1 MVNVEKAAAQL
12 FLHEGFEPRPYE
24 DTLGNWTVACGYN
37 LTARGVD
44 DINRLLGLHFTEWS
58 NLERPYDEVVL
69 DRDQA
74 QIILIADIKRVEAA
88 VTEYWPTYSTL
99 TEVRQRVIVDLV
111 FNMGTEAKTFVRCK
125 AAIERQDWSQAV
137 RELYSSK
144 WATQVGYG
152 RAHRLGQMLLTGNDY
167 TS

>member
-1 MVNVEKAAAQL
+1 MVNVQRAAEQL
-12 FLHEGFEPRPYE
+12 FLHEGFEPTPYE

-44 DINRLLGLHFTEWS
+44 DINRLLGLHFIEWPS
-58 NLERPYDEVVL
+58 KPKPFEEVIL
-69 DRDQA
+69 DKDQA
-74 QIILIADIKRVEAA
+74 LILLHADIDRVEAA
-88 VTEYWPTYSTL
+88 IMEYWPAYSTL

-111 FNMGTEAKTFVRCK
+111 YNMGTAAKTFTRCK

-144 WATQVGYG
+144 WASQVGYG